1 MTIGIF
7 DSGMGGLTV
16 LATAQKMMPEEN
28 FIYYGDTAYAPY
40 GIQSIE
46 YILNRS
52 RFICDLLVSKGVDAI
67 VIACNTATSAAVKI
81 LRKEY
86 SIPIIGMEPA
96 IKPAIEKNNGL
107 GIIVMAT
114 PLTLKEEKYK
124 NLVNQVMTSQKIY
137 EVPAPEIVTLV
148 ESGKA
153 NSLEMEETIKK
164 YFKEIPM
171 HSIESI
177 VLGCTHFLF
186 IKGLLKTL
194 YPHIVLFDGNEGT
207 INQLKRKLKDPKK
220 SIDQMDSVKIEILN
234 SAGEKMILQ
243 SEALL
248 KEYILTYGN

>member
-16 LATAQKMMPEEN
+16 LATAQQMMPGEN

-46 YILNRS
+46 YILERS
-52 RFICDLLVSKGVDAI
+52 RFICDLLLEKGVDAI

-86 SIPIIGMEPA
+86 TIPIIGMEPA

-114 PLTLKEEKYK
+114 PLTLKEEKYR

-137 EVPAPEIVTLV
+137 EVPAPDIVTLV
-148 ESGKA
+148 ESGMA
-153 NSLEMEETIKK
+153 HTFEMEETIKK

-171 HSIESI
+171 ESIESI

-186 IKGLLKTL
+186 IKNLLKAL
-194 YPHIVLFDGNEGT
+194 YPHVELIDGNEGT
-207 INQLKRKLKDPKK
+207 INQLKRKIRDHQKK
-220 SIDQMDSVKIEILN
+220 MGFSEKGKIEILN

-243 SEALL
+243 SEKLL
-248 KEYILTYGN
+248 KEYILEYGN